1 MAMSAMAQTDYTS
14 KIANPGFEDG
24 LSGWTNDGYQT
35 QTNDAPTSEGWTK
48 SGNAYAEKWCAAT
61 GSLDDASLTQTV
73 TGLPNGYY
81 VLRAEAHAVLQG
93 SATTTIYGVTLNANR
108 RQTKVQAGGTYKAG
122 VVVSDGTLTIGISNT
137 GTNANWVAVD
147 NFRIEQVDTSLVAYK
162 IYLYTVRSAA
172 ENLRKE
178 CKSNG
183 YYVTEALQTAIS
195 QALSGRDREGV
206 VEAIA
211 RLETAMGEYDKLLPA
226 CRTLRSLISS
236 ARNNALYTNYEGRD
250 KLRSAISDA
259 CRVLA
264 SEGDVAK
271 VNAGVAALQSAMDK
285 YLANRPSEWVT
296 VKNGNLWRTA
306 SGATVQAHAPGF
318 VRVGDVWYMVGEDR
332 ANTWNPDVN
341 LYSSTDL
348 VHWRFEKKIIEN
360 KVTDSR
366 LGGSRMI
373 ERAKLMYNTRT
384 GKYIVWCHWDASDYS
399 ASEAACFSCDSVNGA
414 YQLEW
419 CGRLRGVKSR
429 DCNVFVDNDGT
440 AYFISTTEENR
451 HLGLF
456 RLSDDYLKLVEH
468 TQLFAWQSR
477 EAPAIVRVGGTYFMF
492 NSACSGWAPNQCK
505 LAHTSNLKSG
515 WSSLQNVGNSIAY
528 DTQAAAILEIKGTK
542 KTTYLYVGDR
552 WQDPDLPNTK
562 TIMFPIEFNGT
573 DCTFKYHERFDIN
586 FVTGE
591 WRETPTEGVFA
602 DKTGWK
608 VIDVSSQETSSEYA
622 PATCAI
628 DGNVGTKWHTQYS
641 GTAATAPHYIA
652 IDMGRERVIKGF
664 LATPRMDG
672 STNGLIRKYEFQV
685 SDDGQE
691 WTTVSSGSWLL
702 YCTETDFAS
711 RKCRY
716 IRLVCLEGEFAS
728 LAELDVV
735 IGKDV
740 ETGVEE
746 VAVAGAGKGKP
757 VNRAFFTIDG
767 MQIAKPVRGLFI
779 ERVVYA
785 DGTSRCVKRVAGSPF
800 K

>member
-73 TGLPNGYY
+73 TGLPNGFY

-341 LYSSTDL
+341 LYSPTDL

-419 CGRLRGVKSR
+419 CGRPRGVKSR